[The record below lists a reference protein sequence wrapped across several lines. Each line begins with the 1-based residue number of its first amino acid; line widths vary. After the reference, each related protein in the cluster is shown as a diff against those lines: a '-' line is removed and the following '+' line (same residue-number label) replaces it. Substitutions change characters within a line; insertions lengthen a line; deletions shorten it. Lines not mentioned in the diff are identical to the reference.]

1 MTYTT
6 QPKIWSKITKIKYSS
21 TPNQLMNNKI
31 RLHEVAQMNSINE
44 KANRFNW
51 KETYMKNIYF

>member
-1 MTYTT
+1 MTYMT

-31 RLHEVAQMNSINE
+31 RLHEVAQINSINE
-44 KANRFNW
+44 QANRFNW
-51 KETYMKNIYF
+51 KETFMKNIYF